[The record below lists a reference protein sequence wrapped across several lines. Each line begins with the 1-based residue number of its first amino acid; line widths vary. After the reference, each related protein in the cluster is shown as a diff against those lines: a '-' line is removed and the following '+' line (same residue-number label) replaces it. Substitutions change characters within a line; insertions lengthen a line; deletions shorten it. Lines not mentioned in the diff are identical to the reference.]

1 MSRRILFDTNVIIDV
16 LTNREPFVEAS
27 QAVWR
32 MHDEGEI
39 DGYLSAVSL
48 TNLFYIVR
56 KSSNQADAWTG
67 VNTCL
72 QAFTICEVNQTILK
86 YAAMLG
92 GKDFEDNVQMASAS
106 AYQLDFIVTR
116 DEQGFVG
123 SSVPALTPQELMAQI
138 KVEKEG

>member
-1 MSRRILFDTNVIIDV
+1 MSRSILFDTNVIIDV

-27 QAVWR
+27 KIVWQ

-56 KSSNQADAWTG
+56 KLSNQADAWTG
-67 VNTCL
+67 INTCL
-72 QAFTICEVNQTILK
+72 QAFTICEINQTILK

-92 GKDFEDNVQMASAS
+92 GRDFEDNVQIACAS
-106 AYQLDFIVTR
+106 AYQLNFIVTR
-116 DEQGFVG
+116 DAHGFVG
-123 SSVPALTPQELMAQI
+123 SSVPALAPQELIAQI
-138 KVEKEG
+138 QAEKEG

>member
-1 MSRRILFDTNVIIDV
+1 MFDTNVIIDV

-27 QAVWR
+27 QTVWQ

-39 DGYLSAVSL
+39 DGYISAVSL

-56 KSSNQADAWTG
+56 KLSNQADAWTG

-72 QAFTICEVNQTILK
+72 QAFTICEVNQAILK
-86 YAAMLG
+86 YAVMLS
-92 GKDFEDNVQMASAS
+92 GKDLEDNVQMASAS

-116 DEQGFVG
+116 GERGFVG
-123 SSVPALTPQELMAQI
+123 SSVPALTPQELIRQI
-138 KVEKEG
+138 QVEKEG